1 MDDNTIVY
9 DDGFKRLVFRGM
21 TKNMNTMFVQLRFIT
36 HVNTSC
42 WATADKGFPLES
54 LNIMRTHELLHD
66 ELELNGDNKITIKE
80 DGESYEGLAL
90 LCRFIHS
97 ERVRHHKPKK
107 SKPVSDDS
115 IFHLTSLF
123 EDVTTL
129 IEERKKGDD

>member
-9 DDGFKRLVFRGM
+9 DDGFKRLVFVGM
-21 TKNMNTMFVQLRFIT
+21 VTIKKKPMVKLRLIN

-42 WATADKGFPLES
+42 WATAEKAFPLKELS
-54 LNIMRTHELLHD
+54 IMR
-66 ELELNGDNKITIKE
+66 LEEILQDDLQLSSRYNKVTVEE
-80 DGESYEGLAL
+80 DGETCEGLTAFAL
-90 LCRFIHS
+90 FIHR
-97 ERVRHHKPKK
+97 ERVRLQ
-107 SKPVSDDS
+107 SEWREPVSDNS

>member
-42 WATADKGFPLES
+42 WATADKGFPLEG
-54 LNIMRTHELLHD
+54 LHIQRVHELLHD
-66 ELELNGDNKITIKE
+66 ELELNGDNKISIEK
-80 DGESYEGLAL
+80 DGESYEGLASF
-90 LCRFIHS
+90 CMFIHS
-97 ERVRHHKPKK
+97 ERARQHKPKK
-107 SKPVSDDS
+107 TKPMSDDS

-123 EDVTTL
+123 E
-129 IEERKKGDD
+129 EGDD